1 MLKNNTRVVFQH
13 LQEEKTNNIPGKY
26 VVPVPDYLKDRIS
39 GKSKTKDERVVT
51 DEDEEAYKEMMSELT
66 KGKERNDV

>member
-1 MLKNNTRVVFQH
+1 MAQSSGEFFGVF
-13 LQEEKTNNIPGKY
+13 GKI
-26 VVPVPDYLKDRIS
+26 VGRMFLERKWIPDYLKDRIA
-39 GKSKTKDERVVT
+39 GKSKTKEERVVT